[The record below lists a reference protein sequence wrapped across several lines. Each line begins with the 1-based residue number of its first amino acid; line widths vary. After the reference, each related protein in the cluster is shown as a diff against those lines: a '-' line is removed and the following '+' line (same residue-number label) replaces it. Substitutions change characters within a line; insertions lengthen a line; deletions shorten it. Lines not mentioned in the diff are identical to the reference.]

1 MVMAMKFFSVDGA
14 LYKFLTRL
22 WDMIKLNFMWL
33 LFSLP
38 VVTMG
43 AATVAAYSVTLK
55 MVDEQE
61 GYVARQFVKAF
72 KENWRQGIPMGLL
85 ALFCSYV
92 VYLDFELQRV
102 MEGDSTMF
110 LIFGIIAAFVF
121 GMSFIYAFPLSAR
134 YENTLIGTLKNS
146 VNIATRYF
154 LRTLL
159 LVAVLAV
166 EVIIFIFNYTTLL
179 IGILIGPACIMLT
192 ISGFALHFFREIEK
206 EPGAV
211 QDKNTDGNEQK

>member
-1 MVMAMKFFSVDGA
+1 MKFFSVDGA
-14 LYKFLTRL
+14 LYKFLSRL
-22 WDMIKLNFMWL
+22 WDMVKLNFMWL

-38 VVTMG
+38 IVTVG

-55 MVDEQE
+55 MADEQE

-85 ALFCSYV
+85 ALFCSYA

-102 MEGDSTMF
+102 AEGDSTMF
-110 LIFGIIAAFVF
+110 LIFGIVAAFVF
-121 GMSFIYAFPLSAR
+121 GISVIYAFPLSAR

-154 LRTLL
+154 ARTLL
-159 LVAVLAV
+159 LVAILAV
-166 EVIIFIFNYTTLL
+166 EVIVFIFNYMTLFFGL
-179 IGILIGPACIMLT
+179 LIGPACIMLT
-192 ISGFALHFFREIEK
+192 ISGFALHFFKEIEK

-211 QDKNTDGNEQK
+211 REKDMGKDEEK

>member
-1 MVMAMKFFSVDGA
+1 MKFFSVDGA
-14 LYKFLTRL
+14 LYKFLSRL
-22 WDMIKLNFMWL
+22 WDMVKLNFMWL

-38 VVTMG
+38 IVTVG

-55 MVDEQE
+55 MADEQE
-61 GYVARQFVKAF
+61 GYVARHFVKAF

-85 ALFCSYV
+85 ALFCSYA

-102 MEGDSTMF
+102 AEGDSTMF
-110 LIFGIIAAFVF
+110 LIFGIVAAFVF

-154 LRTLL
+154 ARTLL
-159 LVAVLAV
+159 LVAILAV
-166 EVIIFIFNYTTLL
+166 EVIVFIFNYMTLFFGL
-179 IGILIGPACIMLT
+179 LIGPACIMLT
-192 ISGFALHFFREIEK
+192 ISGFALHFFKEIEK

-211 QDKNTDGNEQK
+211 REKDMGKDEEK